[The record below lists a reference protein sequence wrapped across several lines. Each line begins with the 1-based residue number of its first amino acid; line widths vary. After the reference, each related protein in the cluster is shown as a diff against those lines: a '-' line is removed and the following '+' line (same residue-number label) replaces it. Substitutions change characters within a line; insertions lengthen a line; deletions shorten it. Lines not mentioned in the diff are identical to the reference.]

1 VDTPALE
8 QPIAEAYTEIRRTG
22 GLAVRQET
30 PLMAQRR
37 TQPTGFWTTPVSVPG
52 YVPAWRVAAPFS
64 VPEGQMLDAMFP
76 PDSEIDLAAIY
87 EGAFGQIRWR
97 TWETTGG
104 EMELSNLFNRR
115 LIVHKTGYA
124 VCDVQNPAERHVL
137 MAVSSDDDILVKING
152 AEVYRFE
159 GSGGITRDKYSVPVT
174 LPKGRFRVFVK
185 CHNREGGWGFFL
197 RFTELD
203 GRPLEGLAFDP
214 ERQ

>member
-1 VDTPALE
+1 
-8 QPIAEAYTEIRRTG
+8 
-22 GLAVRQET
+22 
-30 PLMAQRR
+30 
-37 TQPTGFWTTPVSVPG
+37 
-52 YVPAWRVAAPFS
+52 
-64 VPEGQMLDAMFP
+64 
-76 PDSEIDLAAIY
+76 
-87 EGAFGQIRWR
+87 
-97 TWETTGG
+97 
-104 EMELSNLFNRR
+104 
-115 LIVHKTGYA
+115 
-124 VCDVQNPAERHVL
+124 

-197 RFTELD
+197 RFTDLD